1 MKERHL
7 RVAFFPDAFHEVDG
21 VAVVARNFAAYARQR
36 DIPFMMV
43 HAGPCDEV
51 IREGSVTRVQLRR
64 GPIKF
69 PLDRNHEFDLFF
81 LRHYRKVAALLRE
94 FAADVVQIT
103 GPSDV
108 GILGALHAYNLKIP
122 LAAFWQTNLPEYA
135 GLRASKALSFLPENL
150 ANPVS
155 RAARKFSRLATMRF
169 YRIPRFL
176 FAPNPEIVEELI
188 QATGKPCFPMGHGV
202 DTARFDPRFRDGQN
216 GPFTIGYVGRL
227 TPEKNIRWL
236 SRLELA
242 LHHKGYRDFRL
253 LIVGQGAE
261 EGWLR
266 AKLQRAEFSGVLTG
280 NDLSRAYANMD
291 VLAFPSDTETFGL
304 VVLEALASG
313 VAPVVTATGGPKY
326 TVQHGKTGYVARN
339 FEEFAACVATLMT
352 TPDLLASMRTA
363 ARQYAQAS
371 SWDSAFQNI
380 YQTYCSQ
387 LSVPMAAAIMHDNYR
402 SLNDSARAHTVV

>member
-1 MKERHL
+1 MSERHL
-7 RVAFFPDAFHEVDG
+7 RAAFFPDAFHEVDG

-36 DIPFMMV
+36 EIPFMMV
-43 HAGPCDEV
+43 HAGPCDQV
-51 IREGSVTRVQLRR
+51 IREGSVIRVQLRR
-64 GPIKF
+64 GPMKF
-69 PLDRNHEFDLFF
+69 PLDRHHEFDLFF

-108 GILGALHAYNLKIP
+108 GILGALCAHNFKIP
-122 LAAFWQTNLPEYA
+122 LAAFWQTNLPQYA
-135 GLRASKALSFLPENL
+135 GLRASKALSFLPSEL

-155 RAARKFSRLATMRF
+155 RAAQKFSLLATTRF
-169 YRIPRFL
+169 YKIPRFL

-188 QATGKPCFPMGHGV
+188 QTTGKPCFPMGHGV
-202 DTARFDPRFRDGQN
+202 DTARFDPDFRNRQN

-227 TPEKNIRWL
+227 TPEKNVRWL
-236 SRLELA
+236 SRLERA
-242 LHHKGYRDFRL
+242 LHHTEYRDFRL

-261 EGWLR
+261 ESWLR
-266 AKLQRAEFSGVLTG
+266 ANLQCAEFAGVLTG
-280 NDLSRAYANMD
+280 NELSRAYANMD
-291 VLAFPSDTETFGL
+291 VLAFPSETETFGL

-313 VAPVVTATGGPKY
+313 VAAVVTATGGPKY

-339 FEEFAACVATLMT
+339 FEEFAAYVAILMT
-352 TPDLLASMRTA
+352 TPDLLSSMRKA
-363 ARQYAQAS
+363 AREYAKAS

-387 LSVPMAAAIMHDNYR
+387 LSVPMAAALMNDNNR

>member
-1 MKERHL
+1 MSERHL

-36 DIPFMMV
+36 EIPFMMV
-43 HAGPCDEV
+43 HAGSCDHV
-51 IREGSVTRVQLRR
+51 IHEGSVTRVQLRR
-64 GPIKF
+64 GPMKF
-69 PLDRNHEFDLFF
+69 PLDRHHEFDLFF

-108 GILGALHAYNLKIP
+108 GILGALFAHNFKIP
-122 LAAFWQTNLPEYA
+122 LAAFWQTNLPQYA
-135 GLRASKALSFLPENL
+135 GLRTSKALSFLPSEL

-155 RAARKFSRLATMRF
+155 RAAQKFSLLATTRF
-169 YRIPRFL
+169 YKIPRFL

-188 QATGKPCFPMGHGV
+188 QTTGKPCFPMGHGV
-202 DTARFDPRFRDGQN
+202 DTARFDPDFRNRQN

-227 TPEKNIRWL
+227 TPEKNVRWL
-236 SRLELA
+236 SRLERA
-242 LHHKGYRDFRL
+242 LHHTEYRDFRL

-261 EGWLR
+261 ESWLR
-266 AKLQRAEFSGVLTG
+266 ANLQCAEFAGVLTG
-280 NDLSRAYANMD
+280 NELSRAYANMD
-291 VLAFPSDTETFGL
+291 VLAFPSETETFGL

-313 VAPVVTATGGPKY
+313 VAAVVTATGGPKY

-339 FEEFAACVATLMT
+339 FEEFAAYVAILMT
-352 TPDLLASMRTA
+352 TPDMLSSMRKA
-363 ARQYAQAS
+363 AREYAKAS

-387 LSVPMAAAIMHDNYR
+387 LSVPMAAALMHDNNR